1 MSRGA
6 KEEIIDVFCK
16 ELKTMSMDKITVTEI
31 IEKSGVSRNTFY
43 YHFEDIYDLL
53 RLVIDREQQKLTES
67 SFQLQSWQDV
77 LRHLIRYAR
86 THKKEIYHIFN
97 ALPRERIEQYI
108 FTTTKDIL
116 YQIVRL
122 DAKGLDVSEEDMM
135 SIAIFYQYA
144 ITGFFLRFLWGN
156 MEMDAD
162 TQIDKLSLVFD
173 DNIHHVLEKCAERN
187 KHNKYIAE

>member
-1 MSRGA
+1 MSHGA
-6 KEEIIDVFCK
+6 KEEIVAVFCK
-16 ELKTMSMDKITVTEI
+16 EMKTTQMDKITVTEI

-53 RLVIDREQQKLTES
+53 RLVINREQQRLTENS
-67 SFQLQSWQDV
+67 YQLQSWQDV
-77 LRHLIRYAR
+77 LRYLTDYSR

-108 FTTTKDIL
+108 FTSTKDVL

-122 DAKGLDVSEEDMM
+122 DAKGLDVSEEDIRN
-135 SIAIFYQYA
+135 IADFYQYA
-144 ITGFFLRFLWGN
+144 IIGFLLRFLWGN
-156 MEMDAD
+156 MEMDTD

-173 DNIHHVLEKCAERN
+173 DNIHHVLGKCAERN
-187 KHNKYIAE
+187 KYNKYIPE